1 MKCIFFFCIIICKC
15 VKLLLK
21 AKDGVKLFFFLYSF
35 LQNMVHILSNYF
47 YFFHDVNS
55 IYSILVEYPI
65 HPPIQC
71 LFISFE

>member
-21 AKDGVKLFFFLYSF
+21 AKDGVFFFLYSF
-35 LQNMVHILSNYF
+35 LQNMVHILSNSYF

-55 IYSILVEYPI
+55 ITVFLVEYPI
-65 HPPIQC
+65 YHSVSVHY
-71 LFISFE
+71 F